1 MKTQVIILFTL
12 LITVSFAAN
21 TQTSNPFQKL
31 GCDIL
36 VATSSK
42 GEFEEFHDQTD
53 MVELGSVLFDT
64 NTKQIVKVL
73 DEGETTIDIPAAT
86 AAMSIDPLCEKYYWI
101 SPYVYFTN
109 NPIAFKIQSS
119 VCKA

>member
-36 VATSSK
+36 VATSSRS
-42 GEFEEFHDQTD
+42 EFEEFHDQTD

-73 DEGETTIDIPAAT
+73 YEGETTIDIPAAT

-109 NPIAFKIQSS
+109 NPIAFKTQSS

>member
-36 VATSSK
+36 VATSSR

-73 DEGETTIDIPAAT
+73 DEGETTIGIPAAT
-86 AAMSIDPLCEKYYWI
+86 VAMSIDPLCEKYYWI
-101 SPYVYFTN
+101 SPYAYTAN
-109 NPIAFKIQSS
+109 NPIAFKTQSS

>member
-21 TQTSNPFQKL
+21 SQTSNPFQKL

-53 MVELGSVLFDT
+53 MVEIGSVLFDT
-64 NTKQIVKVL
+64 KTKQIVKVL

-101 SPYVYFTN
+101 SLYVYCAN
-109 NPIAFKIQSS
+109 NPIAFKTQSS